1 MFPLFFFSFCGVD
14 GDVAAFF
21 IVWGKKGGKETNYPN
36 AAVKTGVRRGKTVD
50 TGDIKKAGGFFPPQV
65 LFAKIK
71 KGFSPLLRFFSLR
84 GCKRRVVKGSW
95 RWKEEEEEAVC
106 LVAATLDRGEREEED
121 WLGWLSP
128 LFPFLHG
135 LSQLGEPLWWGGKE
149 EEGGQLNY
157 NNSPFSFYS
166 PFFRGPK

>member
-1 MFPLFFFSFCGVD
+1 M
-14 GDVAAFF
+14 AAFLSS
-21 IVWGKKGGKETNYPN
+21 GEKKGGRETNYPN

-50 TGDIKKAGGFFPPQV
+50 TGDIKKTGGFFPPQV

-71 KGFSPLLRFFSLR
+71 KGFSPLLRIFSLR

-95 RWKEEEEEAVC
+95 RWKEEEEEEAVC